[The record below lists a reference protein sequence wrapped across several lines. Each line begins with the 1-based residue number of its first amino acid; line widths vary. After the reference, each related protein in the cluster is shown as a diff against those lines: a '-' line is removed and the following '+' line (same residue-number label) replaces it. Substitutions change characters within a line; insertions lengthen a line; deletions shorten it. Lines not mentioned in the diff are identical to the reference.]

1 MAKERLPM
9 HHVREVFRL
18 KYDCRLS
25 NRKIARACGVD
36 RETVGMYLKRGVK
49 YGLSWP
55 FPAELT
61 DAEIEARLFPKPA
74 QPEGAQRPPPD
85 CQYIYEELRSYKKKV
100 SLTLMQLWIEY
111 KERHR
116 DGFQYTQFCEHYHRW
131 RLKLDYVMR
140 QEHRAGDKMF
150 VDFCDGLPLVN
161 KETGELTRTHLFV
174 GVWGFSNFSY
184 VEAVADQTAPAWAR
198 CHARAFAYSGAVPHA
213 LVPDNLK
220 SAVTKPCLYEPE
232 LNRSYAE
239 LAAHYGTA
247 VLPARIK
254 RPRDKAKAEA
264 GVLVAQ
270 RWILAVLRHKTF
282 FTLVEM
288 NEAIRE
294 LLEILNTRL
303 LKKLKKSRR
312 ELFETQERPAAL
324 PLPDRPYQYAEWT
337 KARVN
342 FDYTI
347 EVDEHIYSVPFRF
360 LREKLD
366 VRLTVTTLEVFQ
378 RGERIAAHV
387 RSYRPGGQTIL
398 DEHRPPEHRKFLE
411 WTPARIIAWAAKTGP
426 FTAKVVERIMATRRH
441 PEEGFRACR
450 GIIGLGEK
458 YGAERVEA
466 AARRAMQF
474 SACSYKYI
482 RSILVAGLDRV
493 AATQDETQQ
502 ASLPLHENVRGGEYY
517 H

>member
-9 HHVREVFRL
+9 HRVREVCRL

-25 NRKIARACGVD
+25 NRKISRASGVD
-36 RETVGMYLKRGVK
+36 RESVGMYLRRAEKA
-49 YGLSWP
+49 GLRWP

-74 QPEGAQRPPPD
+74 QPAGAQRPPPD
-85 CQYIYEELRSYKKKV
+85 CQYIYEELRSHKKIN
-100 SLTLMQLWIEY
+100 LTLMRLWIEY
-111 KERHR
+111 KGLHP
-116 DGFQYTQFCEHYHRW
+116 GGVQYTQFCEHYHRW

-161 KETGELTRTHLFV
+161 QETGDITRTHLFV
-174 GVWGFSNFSY
+174 GVWGFSNFTY
-184 VEAVADQTAPAWAR
+184 VEAVADQTAPSWTR
-198 CHARAFAYSGAVPHA
+198 CHVRAFAYSGAVPRA

-239 LAAHYGTA
+239 LAAHYDTA
-247 VLPARIK
+247 VLPARVR

-270 RWILAVLRHKTF
+270 RWILAVLRHKIF
-282 FTLVEM
+282 FTLAEM

-294 LLEILNTRL
+294 LREILNTRPL
-303 LKKLKKSRR
+303 QKLKKSRR
-312 ELFETQERPAAL
+312 ELFETQDRPAAL
-324 PLPDRPYQYAEWT
+324 PLPERAYHYAEWE

-347 EVDEHIYSVPFRF
+347 EVDRHVYSVPFRF

-387 RSYRPGGQTIL
+387 RSYKQGGQTIL

-411 WTPARIIAWAAKTGP
+411 WTPARITAWAAQTGP
-426 FTAKVVERIMATRRH
+426 FTAKVAERIMATRRH
-441 PEEGFRACR
+441 PEQGFRSCR

-466 AARRAMQF
+466 ASRRAMKF

-482 RSILVAGLDRV
+482 RSILVAGLDR
-493 AATQDETQQ
+493 AADAQDEAQQ
-502 ASLPLHENVRGGEYY
+502 PSLPLHENVRGGGYY

>member
-9 HHVREVFRL
+9 HRVREVCRL

-25 NRKIARACGVD
+25 NRKISRASGVD
-36 RETVGMYLKRGVK
+36 RESVGLYLRRAEKA
-49 YGLSWP
+49 GLRWP

-61 DAEIEARLFPKPA
+61 DAELEARLFPKPVPPA
-74 QPEGAQRPPPD
+74 GAQRPPPD
-85 CQYIYEELRSYKKKV
+85 CRYIYDQLREHKNLN
-100 SLTLMQLWIEY
+100 LTIMQLWIEY
-111 KERHR
+111 KERHAG
-116 DGFQYTQFCEHYHRW
+116 GFQYTQFCEHYHRW
-131 RLKLDYVMR
+131 RQKLDYVMR

-161 KETGELTRTHLFV
+161 QETGEITRTHLFV
-174 GVWGFSNFSY
+174 GVWGFSNFTY
-184 VEAVADQTAPAWAR
+184 VEAVADQTEPSWAR
-198 CHARAFAYSGAVPHA
+198 CHVRAFAYSGAVPHA

-220 SAVTKPCLYEPE
+220 SGVTKPCLYEPE

-239 LAAHYGTA
+239 LACHYNTA

-270 RWILAVLRHKTF
+270 RWILAVLRHRIF
-282 FTLVEM
+282 FTLAEM
-288 NEAIRE
+288 SAAIGE
-294 LLEILNTRL
+294 LREILNTRPL
-303 LKKLKKSRR
+303 QKLKKSRR
-312 ELFETQERPAAL
+312 ELFEAQDRPAAL
-324 PLPDRPYQYAEWT
+324 RLPDRPYQYAKWE

-347 EVDEHIYSVPFRF
+347 EVDHHIYSVPFRF

-378 RGERIAAHV
+378 SGERIAAHV
-387 RSYRPGGQTIL
+387 RSYKQGGQTIL

-411 WTPARIIAWAAKTGP
+411 WTPERISAWAAKTGP
-426 FTAKVVERIMATRRH
+426 FTAKVAERIMATRRH
-441 PEEGFRACR
+441 PEQGFRACR

-466 AARRAMQF
+466 ASRRAMKF

-493 AATQDETQQ
+493 ADAQDEAQQ
-502 ASLPLHENVRGGEYY
+502 PSLPMHENVRGGGYY

>member
-9 HHVREVFRL
+9 HRVREVCRL

-36 RETVGMYLKRGVK
+36 RDTVGMYLKRAEK
-49 YGLSWP
+49 CGLTWP

-61 DAEIEARLFPKPA
+61 DAEIEARLFPKPV
-74 QPEGAQRPPPD
+74 QPAGAQRPLPD
-85 CQYIYEELRSYKKKV
+85 CQYIYDQLRAHKNLN
-100 SLTLMQLWIEY
+100 LTLMQLWIEY
-111 KERHR
+111 KERHA

-140 QEHRAGDKMF
+140 QEHHAGDKMF
-150 VDFCDGLPLVN
+150 VDFCDGLFLVN
-161 KETGELTRTHLFV
+161 QETGEIVRTHLFV
-174 GVWGFSNFSY
+174 GVWGFSNFTY
-184 VEAVADQTAPAWAR
+184 VEAVLDQTAPSWAR
-198 CHARAFAYSGAVPHA
+198 CHVRAFAYSGAVPHA

-220 SAVTKPCLYEPE
+220 SGVTKPCFYEPE
-232 LNRSYAE
+232 INRSYAE
-239 LAAHYGTA
+239 LAAHYNTA
-247 VLPARIK
+247 ILPARIR

-270 RWILAVLRHKTF
+270 RWILAVLRQRTF
-282 FTLVEM
+282 FTLAEM

-294 LLEILNTRL
+294 LLGDLNARL
-303 LKKLKKSRR
+303 LKKLQRSRR
-312 ELFETQERPAAL
+312 ELFESQDRPAAL
-324 PLPDRPYQYAEWT
+324 RLPDRPYQYAEWI
-337 KARVN
+337 KAKVN
-342 FDYTI
+342 FDYSI
-347 EVDEHIYSVPFRF
+347 EADRHIYSVPFRF

-366 VRLTVTTLEVFQ
+366 VRLTAMTVEVFE

-387 RSYRPGGQTIL
+387 RSYKPGGQTIL

-411 WTPARIIAWAAKTGP
+411 WTPSRIIAWAARTGP
-426 FTAKVVERIMATRRH
+426 STAAVVERVMAARRH
-441 PEEGFRACR
+441 PEEGFRACA
-450 GIIGLGEK
+450 GIMRMGEK

-466 AARRAMQF
+466 AASRAVKF
-474 SACSYKYI
+474 NACSYKYI

-493 AATQDETQQ
+493 ADVQDEAQQ
-502 ASLPLHENVRGGEYY
+502 PSLPMHENVRGGEYY

>member
-9 HHVREVFRL
+9 HRVREVCRL

-25 NRKIARACGVD
+25 NRKIARASGVD
-36 RETVGMYLKRGVK
+36 RDTVGMYLQRAEKA
-49 YGLSWP
+49 GLRWP

-61 DAEIEARLFPKPA
+61 DAEIEARLFPRLTQPA
-74 QPEGAQRPPPD
+74 GAQRPPPD
-85 CQYIYEELRSYKKKV
+85 CRYIYDQLREHKNLN
-100 SLTLMQLWIEY
+100 LTLMQLWIEY
-111 KERHR
+111 KERHP

-161 KETGELTRTHLFV
+161 QETGEIARTHLFV
-174 GVWGFSNFSY
+174 GVWGFSNFTY
-184 VEAVADQTAPAWAR
+184 VEAVGDQTAPSWAR
-198 CHARAFAYSGAVPHA
+198 CHVRAFAYSGAVPHA

-220 SAVTKPCLYEPE
+220 SAVTKPCFYEPE
-232 LNRSYAE
+232 INRSYAE
-239 LAAHYGTA
+239 LAAHYNTA
-247 VLPARIK
+247 VLPARVR
-254 RPRDKAKAEA
+254 RPRDKAKVEA

-270 RWILAVLRHKTF
+270 RWILAVLRHKIF
-282 FTLVEM
+282 FTLAEM
-288 NEAIRE
+288 NEAIGE
-294 LLEILNTRL
+294 LLDMLNTRL

-312 ELFETQERPAAL
+312 ELFETQDRPAAL
-324 PLPDRPYQYAEWT
+324 LMPERPYQYAEWT

-347 EVDEHIYSVPFRF
+347 EVDHHIYSVPFRF
-360 LREKLD
+360 LREALD
-366 VRLTVTTLEVFQ
+366 VRLTVTTLEAFQ

-387 RSYRPGGQTIL
+387 RSYKVGGQTIR

-411 WTPARIIAWAAKTGP
+411 WTPARIISWAAKTGP
-426 FTAKVVERIMATRRH
+426 STAVVVERNMTARRH
-441 PEEGFRACR
+441 PEQGFRACR

-458 YGAERVEA
+458 YGAERLEA
-466 AARRAMQF
+466 AAARALQF
-474 SACSYKYI
+474 NVCSFKYI
-482 RSILVAGLDRV
+482 RSILVAGLDHAVV
-493 AATQDETQQ
+493 AQDEAGQPI
-502 ASLPLHENVRGGEYY
+502 LPMHENVRGGGYY

>member
-9 HHVREVFRL
+9 HRVREVCRL

-36 RETVGMYLKRGVK
+36 RDTVGMYLQRAEKF
-49 YGLSWP
+49 GLRWP

-61 DAEIEARLFPKPA
+61 DAEIEARLFPKPI
-74 QPEGAQRPPPD
+74 QPAGAQRPLPD
-85 CQYIYEELRSYKKKV
+85 CAYIYEELRSHKNLN
-100 SLTLMQLWIEY
+100 LTLMQIWIEY
-111 KERHR
+111 KERHHE
-116 DGFQYTQFCEHYHRW
+116 GLQYTQFCEHYHRW
-131 RLKLDYVMR
+131 RKKLDYVMR

-150 VDFCDGLPLVN
+150 VDFCDGLLLVN
-161 KETGELTRTHLFV
+161 QETGEITRTHLFV
-174 GVWGFSNFSY
+174 GVWGLSNFTY
-184 VEAVADQTAPAWAR
+184 AEAVLDQSAPSWAR
-198 CHARAFAYSGAVPHA
+198 CHVRAFAYSGAVPHA

-220 SAVTKPCLYEPE
+220 SGVTKPCFYEPE
-232 LNRSYAE
+232 INRSYAE
-239 LAAHYGTA
+239 LAAHYDTA
-247 VLPARIK
+247 VLPARV
-254 RPRDKAKAEA
+254 RHPRDKAKGEA

-288 NEAIRE
+288 NDAIRE
-294 LLEILNTRL
+294 LLEVLNTRPM
-303 LKKLKKSRR
+303 KKLKKSRR
-312 ELFETQERPAAL
+312 ELFETQDRPAAL
-324 PLPDRPYQYAEWT
+324 PLPDRPYQYAEWV

-347 EVDEHIYSVPFRF
+347 EVDHHIYSVPFRF

-366 VRLTVTTLEVFQ
+366 VRLTVTTLEVLQ
-378 RGERIAAHV
+378 RGERIALHV
-387 RSYRPGGQTIL
+387 RSYKQGGQTIL

-411 WTPARIIAWAAKTGP
+411 WTPARITAWAAKTGP
-426 FTAKVVERIMATRRH
+426 STATVAERIMATRRH

-466 AARRAMQF
+466 ASARALEF
-474 SACSYKYI
+474 SACSFKYI

-493 AATQDETQQ
+493 ATTRDEAQQ
-502 ASLPLHENVRGGEYY
+502 PSLPLHENVRGGEYY

>member
-1 MAKERLPM
+1 MAQERLPM
-9 HHVREVFRL
+9 HRVREVCRL

-36 RETVGMYLKRGVK
+36 RDTVGMYLKRVEK
-49 YGLSWP
+49 AGLGWP
-55 FPAELT
+55 FPEGLT
-61 DAEIEARLFPKPA
+61 DTEIETRLFPKPV
-74 QPEGAQRPPPD
+74 QPAGAQRPPPD
-85 CQYIYEELRSYKKKV
+85 CQYIYDQLRIHKDLN
-100 SLTLMQLWIEY
+100 LTLTQLWIEY
-111 KERHR
+111 KERQP

-150 VDFCDGLPLVN
+150 VDFCDGLRLVDQ
-161 KETGELTRTHLFV
+161 ETGEIIRTHLFV
-174 GVWGFSNFSY
+174 GVWGFSNFTY
-184 VEAVADQTAPAWAR
+184 VEAVLDQSAPSWAR
-198 CHARAFAYSGAVPHA
+198 CHVRAFSYSGAVPHA

-220 SAVTKPCLYEPE
+220 SGVTKPCFYEPE

-239 LAAHYGTA
+239 LAAHYNSA
-247 VLPARIK
+247 ILPARIR

-270 RWILAVLRHKTF
+270 RWILAVLRHRTF
-282 FTLVEM
+282 FTLAEM

-294 LLEILNTRL
+294 LLEVLNTRAM
-303 LKKLKKSRR
+303 KKLKKSRR
-312 ELFETQERPAAL
+312 ELFESQDRPAAIA
-324 PLPDRPYQYAEWT
+324 LPDRAYQYAEWK
-337 KARVN
+337 KATVN
-342 FDYTI
+342 FDYTVEI
-347 EVDEHIYSVPFRF
+347 DLHVYSVPFRF

-366 VRLTVTTLEVFQ
+366 VRLTATTVEVFQ

-387 RSYRPGGQTIL
+387 RSYKPGGQTIL

-411 WTPARIIAWAAKTGP
+411 WTPSRISAWAAQTGP
-426 FTAKVVERIMATRRH
+426 ATAVVAERIMAARRH
-441 PEEGFRACR
+441 PEEGFRACL
-450 GIIGLGEK
+450 GIIRLGDK

-466 AARRAMQF
+466 AATRALKF

-482 RSILVAGLDRV
+482 RSILVADLDRV
-493 AATQDETQQ
+493 VDAEDESQQ
-502 ASLPLHENVRGGEYY
+502 PSLPMHENVRGGEYY

>member
-1 MAKERLPM
+1 MPNERLPM
-9 HHVREVFRL
+9 HQIREVLRL
-18 KYDCRLS
+18 KSSCRLS
-25 NRKIARACGVD
+25 NRKIARACGVN
-36 RETVGMYLKRGVK
+36 RETVAVYLKRAEK
-49 YGLSWP
+49 LGLSWP
-55 FPAELT
+55 IPDGLT
-61 DAEIEARLFPKPA
+61 DVQLDALLFPLPA
-74 QPEGAQRPPPD
+74 NPPGPERPLPD
-85 CQYIYEELRSYKKKV
+85 CAYIYEELRSHKKLN
-100 SLTLMQLWIEY
+100 LTLMQLWMEY
-111 KERHR
+111 KERHCE
-116 DGFQYTQFCEHYHRW
+116 GLQYTQFCEHYHRW
-131 RLKLDYVMR
+131 RRKLDYVMR

-161 KETGELTRTHLFV
+161 KETGEIIRTHLFV
-174 GVWGFSNFSY
+174 GVWGFSNFTY
-184 VEAVADQTAPAWAR
+184 AEAVLDQAAPRWAR
-198 CHARAFAYSGAVPHA
+198 CHVHAFDYSGAVPHA

-239 LAAHYGTA
+239 LAAHYNTA
-247 VLPARIK
+247 VLPARVR

-288 NEAIRE
+288 NDAIRE
-294 LLEILNTRL
+294 LLEVLNTRL
-303 LKKLKKSRR
+303 MKKLKKSRR
-312 ELFETQERPAAL
+312 ELFETQDRPAAL
-324 PLPDRPYQYAEWT
+324 RLPERAYQYAEWR

-347 EVDEHIYSVPFRF
+347 DVDHHIYSVPYRF
-360 LREKLD
+360 LRDELD
-366 VRLTVTTLEVFQ
+366 VRLTVTTLEAFQ

-387 RSYRPGGQTIL
+387 RSYKQGGQTIL

-411 WTPARIIAWAAKTGP
+411 WTPSRIIAWAAKTGP
-426 FTAKVVERIMATRRH
+426 ATAAVVSRNMTGRRH

-458 YGAERVEA
+458 YGADRVEA
-466 AARRAMQF
+466 AARRAVKF
-474 SACSYKYI
+474 EACSYKYI

-493 AATQDETQQ
+493 ADAQDQSQQ
-502 ASLPLHENVRGGEYY
+502 PSLPLHENVRGGEYY

>member
-9 HHVREVFRL
+9 HRVREVCRL

-36 RETVGMYLKRGVK
+36 RDTVGMYLQRAEKS
-49 YGLSWP
+49 GLRWP

-61 DAEIEARLFPKPA
+61 DAEIEARLFPTPA
-74 QPEGAQRPPPD
+74 QPAGAQRPPPD
-85 CQYIYEELRSYKKKV
+85 CAYIYEELRSHKKFN
-100 SLTLMQLWIEY
+100 LTLMQLWVEY
-111 KERHR
+111 KEIHR
-116 DGFQYTQFCEHYHRW
+116 LDGLQYTQFCEHYHRW
-131 RLKLDYVMR
+131 RLKLDYIMR

-150 VDFCDGLPLVN
+150 VDFCDGLFLVN
-161 KETGELTRTHLFV
+161 QETGEITCTQLFV
-174 GVWGFSNFSY
+174 GVWGFSNFTY
-184 VEAVADQTAPAWAR
+184 VEAVLDQTAPSWAR
-198 CHARAFAYSGAVPHA
+198 CHVRAFDYSGAVPHA

-220 SAVTKPCLYEPE
+220 SGVTKPCFYEPE

-239 LAAHYGTA
+239 LAAHYNTA
-247 VLPARIK
+247 VLPARV
-254 RPRDKAKAEA
+254 RHPRDKAKVEA

-270 RWILAVLRHKTF
+270 RWILAVLRHRVF
-282 FTLVEM
+282 FTLTEM

-312 ELFETQERPAAL
+312 ELFEAQDRPAAL
-324 PLPDRPYQYAEWT
+324 RLPERPYQYAEWV

-342 FDYTI
+342 FDYSI
-347 EVDEHIYSVPFRF
+347 EVKEHIYSVPFRF
-360 LREKLD
+360 LREELD
-366 VRLTVTTLEVFQ
+366 VRLTVTTLEAFQ

-387 RSYRPGGQTIL
+387 RSYKPGGQTIL

-411 WTPARIIAWAAKTGP
+411 WTSERIIAWAAKTGP
-426 FTAKVVERIMATRRH
+426 STAAVVERIMAARRH

-466 AARRAMQF
+466 SARRALKF
-474 SACSYKYI
+474 SACSYKYL
-482 RSILVAGLDRV
+482 RSILVGGLDRV
-493 AATQDETQQ
+493 VDTQDEVQQ
-502 ASLPLHENVRGGEYY
+502 PSLPLHENVRGGEYY